1 MIFLGETG
9 LLADLRHL
17 NAGRPTGKFD
27 VFFEKLGEIIESVSA
42 ADERRHNV
50 AHMSQW
56 ISLRDLISRATDKCP
71 AETPIPSKAL
81 VCLQF
86 TPRNPYSHTAL
97 SFTGRFAVQYKIQ
110 RRQLRVAHPDD
121 HYCAAI
127 LLYKKHLFVVLQN
140 ECSLF
145 FVTTKLR

>member
-9 LLADLRHL
+9 LLADLCGL
-17 NAGRPTGKFD
+17 NAGRPTGTFD
-27 VFFEKLGEIIESVSA
+27 VFFEKFSEIIESVSA

-56 ISLRDLISRATDKCP
+56 ISLRDLISQAG
-71 AETPIPSKAL
+71 TPIPSKAL

-86 TPRNPYSHTAL
+86 TPRNLYAHTVM

-110 RRQLRVAHPDD
+110 RRQLQLAHTNN
-121 HYCAAI
+121 HI
-127 LLYKKHLFVVLQN
+127 TVL
-140 ECSLF
+140 LF
-145 FVTTKLR
+145 FST